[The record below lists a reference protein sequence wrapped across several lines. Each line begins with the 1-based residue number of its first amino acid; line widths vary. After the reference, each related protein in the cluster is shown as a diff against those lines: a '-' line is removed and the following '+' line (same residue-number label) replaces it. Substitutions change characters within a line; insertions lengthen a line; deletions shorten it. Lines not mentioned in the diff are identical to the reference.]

1 MRSITDFFQPLQR
14 KLPLLLS
21 GLLCVIV
28 LAFGWLA
35 QRELGRAF
43 DATAEARLLG
53 AAERLA
59 TLLIESTTRFGSEL
73 QGIASDSAVVRLFT
87 APGSASRQAAEARL
101 RRQRVA
107 TTQAPSRAILGR
119 DCSELLAVGS
129 LAAPVTAPDCAAPPR
144 RATGSAASAS
154 GTWVLPFVARGDTV
168 LYGIMAP
175 IIGPS
180 ADTLGFLVHTRSLAG
195 GQGAREISS
204 LIGDGAAFLVGNA
217 SGDVLWTD
225 QSRPVAGPPRPA
237 TSGTLTEYTP
247 ADGSRQLGV
256 ALEVASTPWLVW
268 VQMPASTML
277 APKARTL
284 RNLATIALLCIVL
297 GALGAWMVS
306 NRVTA
311 PLIEVTRA
319 ADDLAQGNYARRV
332 TTTRRDELGHLM
344 TSFNRMATQVEQA
357 SEELKV
363 QAEALEDQVM
373 EAQEL
378 TRELELSNA
387 ELVEAARDAKAAR
400 TDSALAE
407 SLLTEVLSRAPV
419 GIAVFD
425 QELRYVRLNAALAEI
440 NSVPLNAH
448 IGRRPREIAPVLG
461 ELAEGVLARV
471 LETGETVAN
480 QRLSGT
486 LAGGTKHW
494 LASYFPI
501 PGPDGER
508 VGVGAI
514 VLDTTAQYELEAQF
528 LQAQKMEA
536 VGRLAGG
543 VAHDFN
549 NLLTVISSY
558 ADLLVEDLD
567 PTDARREDLNE
578 IRGASD
584 RASALT
590 RQLLAFSRKQV
601 LQPKTLSLNAVVD
614 GVEKMLG
621 RLIGADVDLT
631 TVCAPDLGMVNAD
644 PGQLEQVIVN
654 LVVNARDA
662 MPGGGRITI
671 ETANVELSGTDAGR
685 RISVPPG
692 SYVMLAV
699 SDTGHGMDPD
709 VLEHLFEPFF
719 TTKPQGQGTGLGL
732 STVFGI
738 VRQSGGDVWVYSE
751 VGHGTTFKVYLPR
764 TNPVAAPG
772 AVATGAAVPQRGAE
786 TILLAE
792 DDDALRALA
801 RRVLVKQGYTV
812 LEARNGREALV
823 LCTNYEGAIHL
834 VLSDIVMPELG
845 GRALVER
852 LAASRPRTRV
862 LFMSGYTDDD
872 VIRRA
877 LIDHRTEF
885 LQKPFTPQSLSQRVR
900 QVLDSRDHA

>member
-59 TLLIESTTRFGSEL
+59 TMLTESTTRFGAEV
-73 QGIASDSAVVRLFT
+73 QVVANDSAVVRFFT
-87 APGSASRQAAEARL
+87 EPGSASRQGAMARL
-101 RRQRVA
+101 QRQRGA
-107 TTQAPSRAILGR
+107 TGQPSSRALLQR
-119 DCSELLAVGS
+119 DCTLLLAVGS
-129 LAAPVTAPDCAAPPR
+129 LTPPATGPDCAPKSAAPVLGAR
-144 RATGSAASAS
+144 
-154 GTWVLPFVARGDTV
+154 VLPFVARGDTV
-168 LYGIMAP
+168 LYGVMAP
-175 IIGPS
+175 VLGPS
-180 ADTLGFLVHTRSLAG
+180 ADTLGFLVHTRSLSG

-204 LIGDGAAFLVGNA
+204 LIGEGAAFLVGNA
-217 SGDVLWTD
+217 SGNVLWTD

-237 TSGTLTEYTP
+237 AGGALTPYTP

-256 ALEVASTPWLVW
+256 ALEVAATPWLVW
-268 VQMPASTML
+268 VQMPAATML
-277 APKARTL
+277 SPKARTL
-284 RNLATIALLCIVL
+284 RNLAIIAVVCIVL
-297 GALGAWMVS
+297 GALGAWVLS

-311 PLIEVTRA
+311 PLLEVARA
-319 ADDLAQGNYARRV
+319 ADDLARGNYARRV

-344 TSFNRMATQVEQA
+344 TSFNGMASQVEQA

-363 QAEALEDQVM
+363 QAEALEHQVM

-387 ELVEAARDAKAAR
+387 ELVEAAREAKAAR
-400 TDSALAE
+400 TEGALAE
-407 SLLTEVLSRAPV
+407 SLLTEVLTRAPV

-425 QELRYVRLNAALAEI
+425 RDLRYVRLNAALAEI
-440 NSVPLNAH
+440 NCVPLNAH
-448 IGRRPREIAPVLG
+448 IGRRPREVAPVLG
-461 ELAEGVLARV
+461 DLAEGILARV
-471 LETGETVAN
+471 LETGETVTN
-480 QRLSGT
+480 RRLSGT
-486 LAGGTKHW
+486 LGGGTKHW

-501 PGPDGER
+501 PGPDGDR

-514 VLDTTAQYELEAQF
+514 VLDTTAQHELEAQF

-558 ADLLVEDLD
+558 ADLLVEDLE

-584 RASALT
+584 RATALT

-601 LQPKTLSLNAVVD
+601 LQPRTLSLNAVVD

-621 RLIGADVDLT
+621 RLIGADVELT
-631 TVCAPDLGMVNAD
+631 TAPASDLGMVNAD

-662 MPGGGRITI
+662 MPAGGRITI
-671 ETANVELSGTDAGR
+671 ETANIELSGTDPRR

-699 SDTGHGMDPD
+699 SDTGHGMDPE

-751 VGHGTTFKVYLPR
+751 VGRGTTFKVYLPR
-764 TNPVAAPG
+764 TNPVATSG
-772 AVATGAAVPQRGAE
+772 ATVAGAAVPQPGAE

-792 DDDALRALA
+792 DDDALRALVK
-801 RRVLVKQGYTV
+801 RLLVKQGYTV
-812 LEARNGREALV
+812 LEACNGREALA
-823 LCTNYEGAIHL
+823 LCTNYEGAIDL
-834 VLSDIVMPELG
+834 VLTDIVMPELG

-852 LAASRPRTRV
+852 VAASRPRTRV

-877 LIDHRTEF
+877 LTDHRTEF
-885 LQKPFTPQSLSQRVR
+885 LQKPFTPQSLAQRVR
-900 QVLDSRDHA
+900 QVLDGRDA